1 MTHVIAKVFQ
11 IVSEK
16 LKIDHY
22 IFSKYLALV
31 EYTLLQVTNAITIN
45 VIKFM
50 NWRIFELEYNH
61 TNTMH

>member
-1 MTHVIAKVFQ
+1 MTHVIAKVVQ
-11 IVSEK
+11 TVSEK
-16 LKIDHY
+16 LKIDPY

-50 NWRIFELEYNH
+50 N
-61 TNTMH
+61 

>member
-11 IVSEK
+11 IVAEK

-50 NWRIFELEYNH
+50 N
-61 TNTMH
+61 